1 MTHIPGALILSFEPG
16 LNARAGVYA
25 QKINSWSEL
34 KLVCKEL
41 KKPEVQA
48 RFKCI
53 CFDTIEIA
61 AQLCQE
67 FVCAQAGVQALGD
80 VPYGKLYKAY
90 ELEFSKTIRSIAML
104 SYGICFA
111 CHTEIKDIA
120 VPGSEAVVERIQ
132 PKLDRRAFDIIN
144 GLADVIGV
152 GVMTFDEQGNQCRKL
167 ITSETPTVRAGNRF
181 TFFPPVIDF
190 SYNAVVD
197 ALTAAIEQEG
207 VVNHA
212 QIVDKVDEIR
222 EELNYNDLMTEA
234 RALWV
239 QLVGSGENADEEM
252 ARRILKKVEIIFG
265 RPMKLSEIAEGQED
279 LLQLAVIEM
288 KDLAAEK

>member
-1 MTHIPGALILSFEPG
+1 MTQIPGALILSFEPG

-111 CHTEIKDIA
+111 CHTEIKDIT